1 MVTMR
6 IHKTFTEKDRLEHMI
21 SQLRSEMIQ
30 SAAATGLNSHRTIY
44 YSQKLDKL
52 ITIYQKHFYHMDTN
66 ERMFHSD
73 IIV

>member
-1 MVTMR
+1 MR
-6 IHKTFTEKDRLEHMI
+6 IHKTFTEKDRLEDRI
-21 SQLRSEMIQ
+21 NYLRNEMLQ

-66 ERMFHSD
+66 ERMLQND
-73 IIV
+73 KII